1 MATHIKGLVPQA
13 EVKVTH
19 LEVVVSHVKTTVLQA
34 EEIGPHIIV
43 AGLWDQATHPEK
55 MERDN

>member
-1 MATHIKGLVPQA
+1 M
-13 EVKVTH
+13 TH